1 MMPKSVIVKYSPTFL
16 KSLRKFPKSQLK
28 FLAQKEKIFHENQ
41 FDPRLKT
48 HKLKGE
54 LSEFH
59 SFSVSYH
66 WRIVFHFEDK
76 NIVVFDAIGT
86 HEVYR

>member
-1 MMPKSVIVKYSPTFL
+1 MTPKKVKYSSTFFKTL
-16 KSLRKFPKSQLK
+16 KKFPKSQVK
-28 FLAQKEKIFHENQ
+28 FLAKKEKIFLNDP

-54 LSEFH
+54 LADFF
-59 SFSVSYH
+59 SFSISYH
-66 WRIVFHFEDK
+66 YRIVFHFEDEETV
-76 NIVVFDAIGT
+76 IFDLVGT

>member
-1 MMPKSVIVKYSPTFL
+1 MKVYHTDKFVKAYKKAPKQVKSATE
-16 KSLRKFPKSQLK
+16 
-28 FLAQKEKIFHENQ
+28 AKEEIFRHNP

-54 LSEFH
+54 LKDSY

-66 WRIVFHFEDK
+66 WRIVFHFEK
-76 NIVVFDAIGT
+76 NDTVILDTIGT

>member
-1 MMPKSVIVKYSPTFL
+1 MKLKKVKYSPSFF
-16 KSLRKFPKSQLK
+16 KSLKKFPKSQLK
-28 FLAQKEKIFHENQ
+28 FLEKQEKIFIENP

-48 HKLKGE
+48 HKLKGA
-54 LSEFH
+54 LKDSY

-76 NIVVFDAIGT
+76 NGVIFDTIGT
-86 HEVYR
+86 HEIYR